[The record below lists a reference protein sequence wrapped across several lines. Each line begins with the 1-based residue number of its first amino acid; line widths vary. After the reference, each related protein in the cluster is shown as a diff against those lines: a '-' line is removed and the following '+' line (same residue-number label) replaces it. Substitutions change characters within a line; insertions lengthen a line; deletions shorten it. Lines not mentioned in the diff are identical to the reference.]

1 MFKLLVAAKK
11 EGKILSPSPDFDN
24 EAVRYDHRFAAFG
37 GLLTPPLAPYS
48 QYKDVLGLTEEINAK
63 DLYLIASRDFAQ
75 ARQVLESVQQACDG
89 DTDTKNLITVC
100 KTNLIVSS
108 VLAKDSQNRTLTFDF
123 SLHPSFPIIKLS

>member
-1 MFKLLVAAKK
+1 MIKIFDERNFFILRHVSHSCKLGSKTLVDWL
-11 EGKILSPSPDFDN
+11 ILF
-24 EAVRYDHRFAAFG
+24 
-37 GLLTPPLAPYS
+37 
-48 QYKDVLGLTEEINAK
+48 
-63 DLYLIASRDFAQ
+63 
-75 ARQVLESVQQACDG
+75 QACDG